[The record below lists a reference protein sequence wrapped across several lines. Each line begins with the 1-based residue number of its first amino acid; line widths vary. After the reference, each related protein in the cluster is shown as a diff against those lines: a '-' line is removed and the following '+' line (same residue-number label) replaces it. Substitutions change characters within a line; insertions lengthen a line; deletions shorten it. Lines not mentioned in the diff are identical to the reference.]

1 MSNNKISEIPK
12 DKFTKMFG
20 LEVLNLASNNI
31 EDLDSITGLRDFK
44 GLRNLNLLSNNFK
57 YRNLFTS
64 NGPASQDEEKDNIKT
79 HICEMVP
86 TLRMLNC
93 EEIITKVVPK
103 VAEQSECEE
112 LILTEPNEKKHESNP
127 KEPSIKSPPKTEKVK
142 ETRPE
147 VSIKEKQKKQSESV
161 ICIIEDEWNAE
172 LQRLKD
178 SGTVNILIIFRYVFN
193 KL

>member
-64 NGPASQDEEKDNIKT
+64 NSPASQDEEKDNIKT

-86 TLRMLNC
+86 TLRILNC
-93 EEIITKVVPK
+93 EEIITRVVPK
-103 VAEQSECEE
+103 DAEQSECEE
-112 LILTEPNEKKHESNP
+112 LIQAEKNEKKYES
-127 KEPSIKSPPKTEKVK
+127 SIISPPKTEKVK

-178 SGTVNILIIFRYVFN
+178 SGMINRLIIFRHVLN